1 MNANTSRY
9 EIDIEDEIFQEL
21 LNALCIES
29 VREFDQDISEE
40 EILKML
46 KSVNNNWVDASVLLK
61 LKKFSRKPSAT

>member
-1 MNANTSRY
+1 MNANTSKY

-46 KSVNNNWVDASVLLK
+46 KSVNNNWVDAAVLLK